1 MRQLLPHPSPGEVD
15 PVVAYAVDRPRPTGR
30 PWVASLMVASAD
42 GAAAIAGRS
51 GTLGGAGDLA
61 VFRAVRAV
69 ADALVVGAGT
79 VRAEDYGPARTPQE
93 GRAARTARGQARHP
107 QLVVVTTR
115 LDLDPGQRL
124 FTEADGTTP
133 TPLVVHPP
141 SAPVAARRRLD
152 GVAELVEVP
161 GAEDGGVDPEALLA
175 LLDERG
181 TALAVC
187 EGGPSLNG
195 TLLAADLLDEMCL
208 TIDPDMVGGVA
219 PRIVASPGPGAL
231 SSWQPAHLL
240 EQDGVLFWRLLR
252 DR

>member
-1 MRQLLPHPSPGEVD
+1 MRHLLPHPGDGDVD
-15 PVVAYAVDRPRPTGR
+15 VVSTYAVERPRPHGR
-30 PWVASLMVASAD
+30 PWVASLMVASSD

-51 GTLGGAGDLA
+51 GTLGGAGDRA
-61 VFRAVRAV
+61 VFRAVRAG

-79 VRAEDYGPARTPQE
+79 IRAEDYGPARTPEE
-93 GRAARTARGQARHP
+93 GRAARAARGQPAHP
-107 QLVVVTTR
+107 QLVVVSGR
-115 LDLDPGQRL
+115 LALDPGQRL
-124 FTEADGTTP
+124 FTEADDTTP

-152 GVAELVEVP
+152 GVAELVEVE
-161 GAEDGGVDPEALLA
+161 GAADGGVDPHALLA
-175 LLDERG
+175 VLDERG
-181 TALAVC
+181 VGLAVC

-219 PRIVASPGPGAL
+219 PRIVASPGPGEL
-231 SSWQPAHLL
+231 SSWRPAHLL

>member
-1 MRQLLPHPSPGEVD
+1 MRQLLPHSPDGEVD
-15 PVVAYAVDRPRPTGR
+15 PVLAYAVDRPRLDGR
-30 PWVASLMVASAD
+30 PWVASLMVASSD

-51 GTLGGAGDLA
+51 GSLGGAGDLA

-93 GRAARTARGQARHP
+93 GRADRADRGQTPHP
-107 QLVVVTTR
+107 QLVVVSGR

-141 SAPVAARRRLD
+141 SASVPARRRLD
-152 GVAELVEVP
+152 RVAELVEVD
-161 GAEDGGVDPEALLA
+161 GAADGGVDPHALLA
-175 LLDERG
+175 LLGDRG
-181 TALAVC
+181 IDLVVC

-219 PRIVASPGPGAL
+219 PRIVASPGPGEL
-231 SSWQPAHLL
+231 SSWHPAHLL